1 MCYMVILL
9 VIDDGAQVCIC
20 KVYYS
25 VFKEYTQHAFF
36 YDSHF
41 SQLEKSECCGAI
53 VDNISYAPI
62 CVLEENN
69 GKIKAAINNI
79 LRNSLMALALWI
91 MLSKLLQIIFDNI
104 SWIFINYFT
113 EY

>member
-9 VIDDGAQVCIC
+9 VIDDGVQVCIC

-62 CVLEENN
+62 CVLDEKDRKRKTALKNM
-69 GKIKAAINNI
+69 
-79 LRNSLMALALWI
+79 LR
-91 MLSKLLQIIFDNI
+91 KFFDGTCI
-104 SWIFINYFT
+104 VYYAFKVTADHFL
-113 EY
+113 